1 MKKTKIYF
9 LILVLVCL
17 GSWSGALFFRS
28 QRLSHQSV
36 TFHEPTLVAIQLNVG
51 QGDAFLLIS
60 PDRKV
65 TLIDGGPVLDSRGYQ
80 WDAGLEVIWPTLKAL
95 GFKKIDYVVLTHH
108 DQDHMGGILSLLAHV
123 PIGEVFHNGRAKR
136 TESYRLFLDLVAR
149 RHIPL
154 LSLKEGD
161 SLELGQYLQAQ
172 VLSPNEGKEWEDNN
186 ASLVLRVAFG
196 HLKLLLT
203 GDIELGSEKI
213 LCSRYGDGLRCDFLK
228 SPHHGSKTSS
238 SRTFLELV
246 RPSLIG
252 ISVGKGNSYGHPSPQ
267 VVNRYTNLLGSR
279 FLRTDQ
285 DGAIM
290 LLSNGT
296 ECVVV
301 TQKGISQT
309 LNLNQQY

>member
-1 MKKTKIYF
+1 MKKTPIYF
-9 LILVLVCL
+9 LILILLCI
-17 GSWSGALFFRS
+17 GSWSGASFFRS
-28 QRLSHQSV
+28 QRLSHQSII
-36 TFHEPTLVAIQLNVG
+36 FHEPTLIAIQLNVG

-60 PDRKV
+60 PDRKI
-65 TLIDGGPVLDSRGYQ
+65 TLVDGGPVLDNRGYQ

-95 GFKKIDYVVLTHH
+95 GFEKIDTVVLTHH
-108 DQDHMGGILSLLAHV
+108 DQDHMGGILSLLGHV
-123 PIGEVFHNGRAKR
+123 PIGEVFHNGEAKR
-136 TESYRLFLDLVAR
+136 TESYRHFLDLIAR

-154 LSLKEGD
+154 SSLKEGD
-161 SLELGQYLQAQ
+161 VLELGQYLQAQ
-172 VLSPNEGKEWEDNN
+172 VLSPSGGQGWEDNN
-186 ASLVLRVAFG
+186 ASLVLRVTFG

-203 GDIELGSEKI
+203 GDIELGSEQI
-213 LCSRYGDGLRCDFLK
+213 LCSRYGDGLHCDFLK

-238 SRTFLELV
+238 SRMFLELV
-246 RPSLIG
+246 HPSLIG

-267 VVNRYTNLLGSR
+267 VLNRYANLCGSR

-301 TQKGISQT
+301 TQKGISQV
-309 LNLNQQY
+309 LNLS